1 MSRDRNSSSGSNRH
15 HRARGGGNAADKEQ
29 QPEAEDNSM
38 DDHFLVSCRCE
49 SAKILSTLLSC
60 LDNISGSSSSV
71 TEEKKARRK
80 ASSSTLQPVTV
91 YVTAKSLSFH
101 VYGKAKQIQSSVDM
115 QASMF
120 MDYHIA
126 STKENDGD
134 GATPEDWQ
142 AGGQF
147 CVNLSTVLECLQM
160 LGTHHMERTKVA
172 FSYNTTKELFKLEMI
187 DEFSTFT
194 VAAIPGMVPP
204 DSGNDDDDE
213 DEGDNALP
221 LAFRS
226 SPVTAR
232 IILKSSTLSTVMS
245 ELDYVAGA
253 TRATLSLSRATGLR
267 VSVVG
272 HATGNRCTILV
283 PVTGNHVISVELPS
297 ARDATTITQHDY
309 PLQVL
314 KDSMRGLGIAE
325 ETCITMNK
333 EGMVAIQHIV
343 FDKTLSEDPCYVD
356 CILCSLVNED
366 SDDDEEDE
374 DEGTTEPY
382 KVPSPRSVAVS
393 TRSLQS
399 QSHNIGSSSKKKSKV
414 TQTEDDE
421 DDDDHDEDNPEEQ
434 QGALLFGSVVGGD
447 SNASLSRSRTSSSHH
462 RRRTLRKRN
471 AADDDD
477 SDGSRN
483 MLQDDGHRKNKQPY
497 SDHDDDDDDDDDAD
511 SEVRAVS
518 SRTPAASKQRTGGS
532 TNARQEDCPSPE
544 LLYGHQHRS

>member
-1 MSRDRNSSSGSNRH
+1 MSRDRNSSSNRH
-15 HRARGGGNAADKEQ
+15 DTLGGGIAAEKEQ
-29 QPEAEDNSM
+29 QRPDAEDST

-71 TEEKKARRK
+71 TEENKARRK

-126 STKENDGD
+126 STKENDDD

-160 LGTHHMERTKVA
+160 LGTQHMERTKVA
-172 FSYNTTKELFKLEMI
+172 FSYNTTKEIFKLEMI
-187 DEFSTFT
+187 DEVSTFT

-204 DSGNDDDDE
+204 DGGDDDDD

-245 ELDYVAGA
+245 ELDYVAGG
-253 TRATLSLSRATGLR
+253 TRATLSLSRNTGLR
-267 VSVVG
+267 LSVVG

-314 KDSMRGLGIAE
+314 KDSMRGLDIAE

-366 SDDDEEDE
+366 SDDEEDE
-374 DEGTTEPY
+374 DEGTGQ
-382 KVPSPRSVAVS
+382 SRRA
-393 TRSLQS
+393 TRR
-399 QSHNIGSSSKKKSKV
+399 I
-414 TQTEDDE
+414 
-421 DDDDHDEDNPEEQ
+421 
-434 QGALLFGSVVGGD
+434 ALWQRGG
-447 SNASLSRSRTSSSHH
+447 
-462 RRRTLRKRN
+462 RRFERE
-471 AADDDD
+471 
-477 SDGSRN
+477 S
-483 MLQDDGHRKNKQPY
+483 
-497 SDHDDDDDDDDDAD
+497 
-511 SEVRAVS
+511 
-518 SRTPAASKQRTGGS
+518 
-532 TNARQEDCPSPE
+532 
-544 LLYGHQHRS
+544 